1 MATNWNEIL
10 SNTNNLNDVLSILK
24 KVLAGLETK
33 ADFTTIN
40 EALQDIEGL
49 KVDIGAEVENV
60 NTTLDQFQVKA
71 DESIQD
77 LLKHGSR
84 TRSAGQL

>member
-24 KVLAGLETK
+24 KVLAGLEVK
-33 ADFTTIN
+33 ADSTTIN

-60 NTTLDQFQVKA
+60 NTALDQFQTQA
-71 DESIQD
+71 DEVIAQGFY
-77 LLKHGSR
+77 KGFA
-84 TRSAGQL
+84 TETA